1 MFGLSGLFGIRVG
14 ISFLFGTVTA
24 QYAIFASFQ
33 MPTHSEQ
40 SQCLSL
46 SGQSHLPC
54 IQFWCITALILI
66 SCMVNGAQGYGSM
79 ASITASFGE
88 ESLFCAIAASGKQ
101 QVMCWGKNS
110 SSAATDATSGPSLA
124 ALSGGRE
131 FICGLKVGTF
141 YPMCWRSNLTGT
153 NLVPLSYQN
162 RRYSHIASGQNHVC
176 GIRSSSDAYPGMVDC
191 WSMQEKSPKTSSSAL
206 FTPPSNLSLISVVAG
221 DDFTCGLNQE
231 GSAICW
237 GSPSNNITTPPQDKF
252 ESIVSGSN
260 HVCGILKET
269 AQVKC
274 WGESMN
280 LIIPYQQTRYMALAG
295 GAKHSCGIRLDNHAV
310 ECWGSFNQSSI
321 PGSVGF
327 LAIAAS
333 NVVTCGIREANLI
346 VDCWGSASD
355 YDPPLQLCSPGLCS
369 NQPCPVNHFLFN
381 VSVLGLPDLMT
392 VCLNKEEYICSPC
405 ADNCPSGFFLSNP
418 CTQTSDRVCT
428 SCSLCQ
434 NSSCQA
440 VCADGSHGPFSAYP
454 PLNSQQQQQPN
465 LIQQKQPHMTLAKI
479 LGVSISG
486 AFLLAFIVC
495 FVPCLIRRKRGQ
507 SQWFFGK
514 RKLGTE
520 NQQTH
525 NSQTSSTAITA
536 PWLTANDLIRMQAFR
551 LAELRDATNG
561 FKEFNEL
568 GRGSYG
574 FVYKAVL
581 PDGRQ
586 VAVKRANAARRIHSN
601 SRDFEAEL
609 EVLCKLRHGNL
620 VNLLGYCEEMGERLL
635 VYEFMPHGTLHDH
648 LHGGL
653 SPLSWNLRLKISIQA
668 ARGIEYLHKDALPPV
683 VHRDIK
689 PSNILLDAEW
699 GARVADFGLTIS
711 GDKGLP
717 SPMHEGDAVYIDPDY
732 YKSQS
737 FTEKSDVYSFGV
749 VLLEIL
755 SGRKAYDTSF
765 DPSNIVQ
772 WAVPLISKG
781 KSATILDRIVDLPR
795 NVEPL
800 LRIADIAELSVR
812 FDPNER
818 PTMSDVA
825 AWLEQLSRNISW

>member
-14 ISFLFGTVTA
+14 ISFLF
-24 QYAIFASFQ
+24 
-33 MPTHSEQ
+33 
-40 SQCLSL
+40 
-46 SGQSHLPC
+46 GQSHLPC

-141 YPMCWRSNLTGT
+141 YPMCWRSNLT
-153 NLVPLSYQN
+153 
-162 RRYSHIASGQNHVC
+162 
-176 GIRSSSDAYPGMVDC
+176 
-191 WSMQEKSPKTSSSAL
+191 
-206 FTPPSNLSLISVVAG
+206 G

-479 LGVSISG
+479 LGVSIS
-486 AFLLAFIVC
+486 
-495 FVPCLIRRKRGQ
+495 
-507 SQWFFGK
+507 
-514 RKLGTE
+514 
-520 NQQTH
+520 
-525 NSQTSSTAITA
+525 A

-825 AWLEQLSRNISW
+825 AWLEQLSRNISCFHNLFFRPRAVSCLL